1 MIAGLLRIKEVLVH
15 ILTTYISGWPILA
28 RAFRFYPSFF
38 LILYMENSYILKH
51 TAPWRKL
58 VLAGLLGLGA
68 TAVRAQNLNYIPE
81 GTSNITTTYTDLG
94 TTGTVISTPNTDDA
108 NSTVQ
113 PIGFVFGY
121 NGQSF
126 TDFVL
131 NTNGFLK
138 LGTTAPAAPFFFS
151 GPQVSTGGP
160 INNAAETNLLL
171 PFNVDL
177 ESATGGTAEYRV
189 TTSGAAP
196 NRVCTI
202 QWKNVSDKV
211 SGSIGKQLDN
221 FQFQVKLYET
231 TNRVEFVYGSAT
243 AGAGPN
249 NFKYVGVG
257 LKGSGAADNQL
268 LTAVKG
274 STQAWSGTGFMASNY
289 SSTTNA
295 HNIRLSALPDA
306 GRTYRFNPQ
315 QARDASVSAVYTL
328 GKLPVPYGA
337 PHVIRAFIRNLGTTA
352 LTNVNVTVTVSGA
365 NSFTN
370 TKTIGSLG
378 LGVAGTLSFDAFTP
392 TVTGTNNVTVSIA
405 SDDDN
410 TNNTATYTQQ
420 ITTDTYSYANPSR
433 PPSGNSV
440 GLGTNAGILATKY
453 MASTPLT
460 VTSISARLDDPNSVG
475 KTIYAV
481 VCDNAGT
488 IISRT
493 PDYIVTAADI
503 ATTKSFPFST
513 PVSVATGDFYTGIA
527 QTASTTAHFP
537 IGIQQENPTRTGAYY
552 FIDLAGGQ
560 PGDVS
565 GNDLGCLL
573 IDATI
578 GAPPTCPLPSAV
590 TVTNATATTVVVN
603 ATGPANASGY
613 TIVYGPRGFA
623 PNSASAT
630 MVTAS
635 ALPFT
640 LSGLAPF
647 TTYDLYIRATC
658 SATDQSALAG
668 PVAFTT
674 LCTPP
679 VIANF
684 PYTENFGTISPGL
697 TLPCGITVADIN
709 GDNNTWR
716 VPTTVVSPINTLA
729 NAMVYSYNSTDAT
742 KGANDWFFTPALSL
756 RAGSRYQLS
765 FTYKTDL
772 GPFATAERL
781 EVKYGAG
788 TTPAAQ
794 TNLLWRNDNITNT
807 TLVTTTAGT
816 GANQVLPITPATDGT
831 VYIGFHAFSAPD
843 QFNLYVD
850 DISINSVVTGIS
862 DALVRAVN
870 VYPNP
875 SSGTFTVEV
884 RGAKAKGAMQVEVT
898 NLLGQ
903 RVHTATIRDNSEN
916 RVDLSALANGMYTMK
931 VLSGNDYMIRTII
944 VQK

>member
-1 MIAGLLRIKEVLVH
+1 MK
-15 ILTTYISGWPILA
+15 
-28 RAFRFYPSFF
+28 
-38 LILYMENSYILKH
+38 NSYVLRH
-51 TAPWRKL
+51 TASWRRL

-68 TAVRAQNLNYIPE
+68 TAARAQNLNYIPE
-81 GTSNITTTYTDLG
+81 GASNITTTYTDLG
-94 TTGTVISTPNTDDA
+94 ATGTTISTPNTDDA
-108 NSTVQ
+108 NSAAQ
-113 PIGFVFGY
+113 PIGFTFSY

-160 INNAAETNLLL
+160 LNNAAETNLLL

-177 ESATGGTAEYRV
+177 ESATAGTAEYRV
-189 TTSGAAP
+189 ATTGAAP

-202 QWKNVSDKV
+202 QWKNVSDKA

-257 LKGSGAADNQL
+257 LKGSGTANNQL

-274 STQAWSGTGFMASNY
+274 SAQAWSGTGFMPINY

-295 HNIRLSALPDA
+295 HNIRLSVLPDA

-315 QARDASVSAVYTL
+315 QARDASISAVYTL

-337 PHVIRAFIRNLGTTA
+337 PHVIRAFVRNLGTTA
-352 LTNVNVTVTVSGA
+352 LTNVNVTVTVTGA

-370 TKTIGSLG
+370 TKTIGTLG
-378 LGVAGTLSFDAFTP
+378 LGIAGTLSFDAFTP
-392 TVTGTNNVTVSIA
+392 TATGTNNVTVTIA

-410 TNNTATYTQQ
+410 ANNTATYTQQ
-420 ITTDTYSYANPSR
+420 ITTDTYSYANPSQ
-433 PPSGNSV
+433 PASGNSV
-440 GLGTNAGILATKY
+440 GLGTNAGILATKFI
-453 MASTPLT
+453 ASTPLT
-460 VTSISARLDDPNSVG
+460 VTSISVRLDDPNSVG

-481 VCDNAGT
+481 VCNNAGT

-493 PDYIVTAADI
+493 PDYVVTAADI
-503 ATTKSFPFST
+503 ATSKSFPFST
-513 PVSVATGDFYTGIA
+513 PVPVATGDFYTGIA
-527 QTASTTAHFP
+527 QTASTTAHYP
-537 IGIQQENPTRTGAYY
+537 IGVQVENPTRSGAYY
-552 FIDLAGGQ
+552 IIDLAGGQ
-560 PGDVS
+560 PDDVS
-565 GNDLGCLL
+565 GNNLGRLL

-578 GAPPTCPLPSAV
+578 GAPPTCPPPSAV
-590 TVTNATATTVVVN
+590 TVSNASATTVVVSATGTAN
-603 ATGPANASGY
+603 ATGY
-613 TIVYGPRGFA
+613 TIIYGPRGFD
-623 PNSASAT
+623 PNGTART
-630 MVTAS
+630 LVTAN
-635 ALPFT
+635 ALPYT
-640 LSGLAPF
+640 LTGLTAS
-647 TTYDLYIRATC
+647 TTYDLYIRANC
-658 SATDQSALAG
+658 SATDQSALSG

-684 PYTENFGTISPGL
+684 PYAENFNTIAPGL
-697 TLPCGITVADIN
+697 TLPCGITVADVN

-716 VPTTVVSPINTLA
+716 VPTTVVSPTNTLA
-729 NAMVYSYNSTDAT
+729 NAMMYGYNSADAT
-742 KGANDWFFTPALSL
+742 KGGDDWFFTPALAL

-765 FTYKTDL
+765 FKYKTDL
-772 GPFATAERL
+772 GQFPTSEKL
-781 EVKYGAG
+781 EVKYGTG
-788 TTPAAQ
+788 TTPAEQ
-794 TNLLWRNDNITNT
+794 TNLLWRNENITNT
-807 TLVTTTAGT
+807 ALVTTTSGT
-816 GANQVLPITPATDGT
+816 GATQVMPITPGADGT
-831 VYIGFHAFSAPD
+831 VYIGFHAYSAAD

-850 DISINSVVTGIS
+850 DISINSVVTGLS

-875 SSGTFTVEV
+875 SAGMFTVEV
-884 RGAKAKGAMQVEVT
+884 RGANAKGAMQVEVT

-916 RVDLSALANGMYTMK
+916 RIDLSTLASGMYTMK
-931 VLSGNDYMIRTII
+931 VLSGNDYMIRNIV